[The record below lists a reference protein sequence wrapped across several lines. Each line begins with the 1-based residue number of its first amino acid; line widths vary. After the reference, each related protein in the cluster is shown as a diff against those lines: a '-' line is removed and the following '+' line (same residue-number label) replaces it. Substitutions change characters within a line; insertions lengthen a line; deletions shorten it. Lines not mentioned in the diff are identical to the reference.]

1 MSLILRKCFFYF
13 SKKDE
18 PDFSKI
24 YREMT
29 HHRLMDFLKQVG
41 VTPAIVESSHISD
54 IVLKVTKNKHSK
66 LLSFADF
73 QEVVRKVAVLYCSS
87 NSPSKFAS

>member
-1 MSLILRKCFFYF
+1 MRKIFFLY

-29 HHRLMDFLKQVG
+29 SQRLLDFLKHVG
-41 VTPAIVESSHISD
+41 VTPSIVELPLVND
-54 IVLKVTKNKHSK
+54 IVLKVTKNKLYK
-66 LLSFADF
+66 MLNFADF
-73 QEVVRKVAVLYCSS
+73 
-87 NSPSKFAS
+87 